1 MQALDLET
9 GKQATIAKNDRLL
22 MTSLSKFY
30 REPGNM
36 QALLPI
42 INGHSKVSLRLID
55 YFITNYV
62 RKHNT
67 IIPHEDPVTGTVTQF
82 NVHLSYRAQ
91 LKAYSKQA
99 FDCFRRRDRVLFCY
113 DKGKSIETTIGQLNV
128 FRWLISNNVIEYI
141 TDHLEEIDADMMCS
155 QKQTVC
161 KRTDVIQ
168 EEISV
173 MTMDPDPDPDP
184 ASDSIGEIIATPSSS
199 GLIKRYSGK
208 TYVSFM

>member
-9 GKQATIAKNDRLL
+9 GKQATIAKNDGLL
-22 MTSLSKFY
+22 MMSLSKFY

-67 IIPHEDPVTGTVTQF
+67 TIPQKDLVTGTVTQF
-82 NVHLSYRAQ
+82 NVNLSYRAQ

-128 FRWLISNNVIEYI
+128 FRWLISNNVLDYIE
-141 TDHLEEIDADMMCS
+141 DHLEEIDSDMVRS
-155 QKQTVC
+155 QKQAIC
-161 KRTDVIQ
+161 KRTEVIQ
-168 EEISV
+168 DDENDAVSTDIAPS
-173 MTMDPDPDPDP
+173 
-184 ASDSIGEIIATPSSS
+184 SIGKMTNGATTASSSS
-199 GLIKRYSGK
+199 GLIKRFSGK